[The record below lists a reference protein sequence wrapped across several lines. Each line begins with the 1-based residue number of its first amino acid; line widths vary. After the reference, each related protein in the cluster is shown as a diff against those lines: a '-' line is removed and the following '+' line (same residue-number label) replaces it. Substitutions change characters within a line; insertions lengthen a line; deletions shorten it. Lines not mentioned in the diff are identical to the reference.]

1 MCVRQAKEA
10 AGGRVSTKGT
20 LCTGSSSQRNG
31 LCLLWKEGTL
41 MEMPVVLIVV
51 SVQEQRVEDDGGEQG
66 QRRCQVL
73 KTLLWFDLCCKIDV
87 RPEC

>member
-1 MCVRQAKEA
+1 
-10 AGGRVSTKGT
+10 
-20 LCTGSSSQRNG
+20 
-31 LCLLWKEGTL
+31 

-73 KTLLWFDLCCKIDV
+73 KTLLWFDLCCKIDI